1 MASWDVAG
9 VSSLCGRRAGSP
21 QGAARFAPANTRMNH
36 LDAVDGSAQA
46 VVTYL
51 MGNQDMRR
59 ERE

>member
-1 MASWDVAG
+1 
-9 VSSLCGRRAGSP
+9 
-21 QGAARFAPANTRMNH
+21 MNH